1 MHRVKNLNEFK
12 LDICTYL
19 KLISR
24 ATLEKVN
31 ATHILVYFTRLKCI
45 FWCPELWSHF
55 TILDFIFCVFP
66 KFTSILAP
74 SFYVFLKIV
83 RISMWMPHGA
93 IVSIKR
99 GWWGMWLKETTNT
112 AKACNMKSPHCGTH
126 SLTNNNKLNA
136 KRIITKNVGYQRIFK
151 MW

>member
-74 SFYVFLKIV
+74 SFYVFSENCAHLHVNAARRDSKYKAWLV
-83 RISMWMPHGA
+83 GHVAKGNHKHGE
-93 IVSIKR
+93 S
-99 GWWGMWLKETTNT
+99 LQHE
-112 AKACNMKSPHCGTH
+112 KSTLWHTFAH
-126 SLTNNNKLNA
+126 K
-136 KRIITKNVGYQRIFK
+136 Q
-151 MW
+151 